1 MFAARVPP
9 FAFVLHKSGG
19 KPPCAEA
26 HLRPSESKGHD
37 NRARRAHGWREL
49 CRRKR
54 PWDRGKTSLFFSPVS
69 LPTPAVFRSR
79 TKANGGTRA
88 AAPVKKARLEKS

>member
-9 FAFVLHKSGG
+9 FAFVLHKRGG

-26 HLRPSESKGHD
+26 HLNPSESKGHD
-37 NRARRAHGWREL
+37 NRARRARGWRDL

-54 PWDRGKTSLFFSPVS
+54 RGIQGKTSLFFSPVS
-69 LPTPAVFRSR
+69 LL
-79 TKANGGTRA
+79 NLGGFLEQNKSKRRDMSGS
-88 AAPVKKARLEKS
+88 AR